1 MALSDTPNK
10 LESVWIQR
18 NQLNQFYEQINV
30 SGSDLIVYHS
40 SSGELQADKI
50 PIFAAKYGL
59 KGADEKAKVS
69 PTDTTSGYL
78 SSKIVQGANISITI
92 INPGANETMSIASIG
107 GAVCDQATL
116 ATASIV
122 ASSSL
127 YATNSF
133 YATHS
138 IFASHSV
145 YASESL
151 SSSYIYFNG
160 QRGITRTP
168 YTGINLGTTTVT
180 DFLEEFFFPFISAT
194 ISINNTTLY
203 YETGSSQN
211 IGINGVITA
220 NSETVFGSGSIRRN
234 GVSWYTFTSA
244 SSYST
249 TDTGVSSS
257 KTYETFLQVGN
268 DGSPTLIDSATK
280 TVTFLYPYI
289 MGLSA
294 TAGLSGNALYTGL
307 STKSVTVQGTKSD
320 SFVGTSTYIYFAF
333 PASYGSLTSIKDPS
347 NFEVLSSFEYS
358 ASVPVTSSGLTHNW
372 QTLYKVYRLILQAN
386 PNGTYI
392 FYH

>member
-1 MALSDTPNK
+1 MALNNTPNK

-18 NQLNQFYEQINV
+18 NPLNQYYEQINI

-40 SSGELQADKI
+40 SSGELMADKI
-50 PIFAAKYGL
+50 SVWAEKYGL
-59 KGADEKAKVS
+59 GGASADEKAKVS
-69 PTDTTSGYL
+69 PTDTTAGYL
-78 SSKIVQGANISITI
+78 SDKIIAGPNISITV
-92 INPGANETMSIASIG
+92 INPGANETMSIAFAGDGVS
-107 GAVCDQATL
+107 DQATL
-116 ATASIV
+116 ATSSLI

-127 YATNSF
+127 LATQSF
-133 YATHS
+133 
-138 IFASHSV
+138 
-145 YASESL
+145 
-151 SSSYIYFNG
+151 SSSYIEFNG
-160 QRGITRTP
+160 NRAITRPP
-168 YTGINLGTTTVT
+168 YVGINLGTDNVV
-180 DFLEEFFFPFISAT
+180 DFLNDFFFPFIGAT
-194 ISINNTTLY
+194 ISINSTTLY

-211 IGINGVITA
+211 VTINGSITA

-234 GVSWYTFTSA
+234 GNEWYTFTSA

-249 TDTGVSSS
+249 IDTGLTASSTY
-257 KTYETFLQVGN
+257 KTYMQVGN
-268 DGSPTLIDSATK
+268 NGSPTLITSSTK
-280 TVTFLYPYI
+280 TVSFIYPYLW
-289 MGLSA
+289 GLS
-294 TAGLSGNALYTGL
+294 TIAGLSGTSLYTGL